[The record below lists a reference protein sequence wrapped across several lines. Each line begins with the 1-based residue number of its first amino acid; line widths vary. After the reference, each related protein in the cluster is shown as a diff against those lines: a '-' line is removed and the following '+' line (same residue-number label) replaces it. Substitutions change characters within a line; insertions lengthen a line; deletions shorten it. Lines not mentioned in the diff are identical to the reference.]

1 MAMAI
6 DFETYDDDNIFAK
19 ILRGEL
25 PNTTVFEDDHVL
37 AFYDIAPAA
46 PVHVLVIPKGR
57 YIAHDD
63 FHREASDEEIVAF
76 WRAVSRIC
84 DDLGVTKDGHR
95 LIANQGS
102 GEITQHAI
110 GSNDGWLGRRRSQQQ
125 SCQRQRHWQRHSKM
139 TNFAK

>member
-1 MAMAI
+1 MAI

-37 AFYDIAPAA
+37 AFHDIAPAA

-63 FHREASDEEIVAF
+63 FHRDASDAEVLAF
-76 WRAVSRIC
+76 WRAVGRIC
-84 DDLGVTKDGHR
+84 QDLGVTDEGHR
-95 LIANQGS
+95 LIANQGTIS
-102 GEITQHAI
+102 GQLVPHFHVHILAGT
-110 GSNDGWLGRRRSQQQ
+110 NLGPLLAS
-125 SCQRQRHWQRHSKM
+125 
-139 TNFAK
+139 